1 MPLSVRVTPGLGTGL
16 ELGSAPLRS
25 WPRFFIDKSGVG
37 QLAEAWGC
45 SRGTEN
51 GGVFLQIEGALW
63 RGEAA
68 SDQGS
73 DGWSPVGWEG
83 LGLGLG
89 PWEEGLQERPRKTG
103 LGALG
108 E

>member
-83 LGLGLG
+83 SGLGLG

-103 LGALG
+103 PGALG